1 MCGHGVA
8 ECQHSPCMNI
18 IDNRICNMQYALPHC
33 LWHLAHSHPST
44 PSQTLIYDT
53 NSLGSTEHFR
63 HFFYILLQS
72 NAGISSWVPF
82 SVALHI
88 FGWPISQ
95 CRAITCGRIGYVFMK
110 LMWSSQLQHQHHSS
124 FFDDSSP
131 SGWYTFVHRYA
142 AALKKHRW
150 KVAYS

>member
-8 ECQHSPCMNI
+8 ECQHSPCINI

-63 HFFYILLQS
+63 YFLYILQS

-110 LMWSSQLQHQHHSS
+110 YFWSSQLQHQHHSS
-124 FFDDSSP
+124 FFWWFKSVRVVHICSP
-131 SGWYTFVHRYA
+131 IRSGV
-142 AALKKHRW
+142 KKHRW